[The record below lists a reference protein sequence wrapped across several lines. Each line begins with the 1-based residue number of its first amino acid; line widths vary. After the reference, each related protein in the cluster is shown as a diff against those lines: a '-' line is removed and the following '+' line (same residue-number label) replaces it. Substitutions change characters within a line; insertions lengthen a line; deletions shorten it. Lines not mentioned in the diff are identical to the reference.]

1 MVRHRSTPIINH
13 TLANHA
19 QQASESR
26 LYTFSQETKDALR
39 KFRLST
45 SRAKDPQAI
54 ICELPPEDLPLK
66 QKRRNHQK
74 RQNKRQNKKQHHQKY
89 PNH

>member
-1 MVRHRSTPIINH
+1 MGSKQHCSSSNSQHGQHHRTWQHVLISQTLTPP
-13 TLANHA
+13 AP
-19 QQASESR
+19 QASESR

-54 ICELPPEDLPLK
+54 ICELPPEDLS
-66 QKRRNHQK
+66 
-74 RQNKRQNKKQHHQKY
+74 
-89 PNH
+89 